1 MTDAPGIHNAGR
13 RAANMTLWC
22 LQVVAAAVFV
32 YAALPKLTAASQEV
46 ANFAATGL
54 GNPGMYLVGA
64 AEVAGAVALLIPM
77 LCGLA
82 ALALVG
88 LMIGAVSILLLM
100 FGVGVGST
108 VVLPAV
114 MLVLVAVI
122 AWGRRRRTAELF
134 ALAQRFVHR

>member
-1 MTDAPGIHNAGR
+1 MTDATGIHKAGR
-13 RAANMTLWC
+13 RANITLWC
-22 LQVVAAAVFV
+22 LQVVTAAVFV
-32 YAALPKLTAASQEV
+32 YEALPKLTAASQEV

>member
-1 MTDAPGIHNAGR
+1 MTDATGIHEAGR
-13 RAANMTLWC
+13 RANITLWC
-22 LQVVAAAVFV
+22 LQVVTAAVFV
-32 YAALPKLTAASQEV
+32 YEALPKLTAASQEV